1 MFEPRNLFP
10 VIALAFLL
18 LAVARRS
25 RARGRADRAAQT
37 WLWMA
42 LIFGFVSV
50 WLRLS

>member
-10 VIALAFLL
+10 VIARVFLL

-25 RARGRADRAAQT
+25 RARGRADRAART

-42 LIFGFVSV
+42 LIFGLVSV

>member
-10 VIALAFLL
+10 VIALVFLL

-25 RARGRADRAAQT
+25 GARGRADRAART

-42 LIFGFVSV
+42 LIFGLVSV

>member
-10 VIALAFLL
+10 IISLIFLL
-18 LAVARRS
+18 LAVARWVRS
-25 RARGRADRAAQT
+25 RGRPDRATLT

-42 LIFGFVSV
+42 MTFGIVAA